1 MIIGGSSSQDLAAH
15 VARELNEELCYV
27 ETKKFPD
34 GERYLR
40 INGEISDEVTVIQST
55 GYPQDENLME
65 LLFIIS
71 NLKDLGA
78 KKVKVVVPYMGYAR
92 QEKRFNPGETVSAKI
107 VCDLIQAAGADEF
120 ITFNIHEECVL
131 NFFDIPARNISAMPA
146 IAEYLDKKFFKKETA
161 KPLIIAPDKG
171 AYGFAQEISEIIG
184 CDCTSRYDP
193 AGTRLIFDG
202 QCRVFLR
209 YEEHSTAAA
218 CLHGLCI
225 CAVEDN
231 VLSCEIDC
239 AVNSITTCILPVR
252 LCGERFPPGIILILI
267 LNSESIQINIG
278 RSIKVEH
285 NDLIRPL
292 FNRQSFLLS
301 EVFHVSLAVQID
313 RCIRGI
319 RCSIQFCTC
328 DRIGLI

>member
-146 IAEYLDKKFFKKETA
+146 IAEYLNKKFFKKETA

-184 CDCTSRYDP
+184 CDCTYL
-193 AGTRLIFDG
+193 TKVRLGPDK
-202 QCRVFLR
+202 
-209 YEEHSTAAA
+209 
-218 CLHGLCI
+218 
-225 CAVEDN
+225 VETKIVDVRCDSESENTVNVDN
-231 VLSCEIDC
+231 VKGMHAIIIDDII
-239 AVNSITTCILPVR
+239 ATGGTIVNA
-252 LCGERFPPGIILILI
+252 
-267 LNSESIQINIG
+267 INILKQYG
-278 RSIKVEH
+278 AESVDVCCVHPILTNNGATRIYAAGANKIIGTNTLSSDTSRVSIAKAIA
-285 NDLIRPL
+285 DALR
-292 FNRQSFLLS
+292 
-301 EVFHVSLAVQID
+301 D
-313 RCIRGI
+313 
-319 RCSIQFCTC
+319 
-328 DRIGLI
+328 

>member
-184 CDCTSRYDP
+184 CDCTYL
-193 AGTRLIFDG
+193 TKVRLGPDK
-202 QCRVFLR
+202 
-209 YEEHSTAAA
+209 
-218 CLHGLCI
+218 
-225 CAVEDN
+225 VETKIVDVRCDSESENTVNVDN
-231 VLSCEIDC
+231 VKGMHAIIIDDII
-239 AVNSITTCILPVR
+239 ATGGTIVNA
-252 LCGERFPPGIILILI
+252 
-267 LNSESIQINIG
+267 INILKQYG
-278 RSIKVEH
+278 AESVDVCCVHPILTNNGATRIYAAGANKIIGTNTLSSDTSRVSIAKTIA
-285 NDLIRPL
+285 DALR
-292 FNRQSFLLS
+292 
-301 EVFHVSLAVQID
+301 D
-313 RCIRGI
+313 
-319 RCSIQFCTC
+319 
-328 DRIGLI
+328 